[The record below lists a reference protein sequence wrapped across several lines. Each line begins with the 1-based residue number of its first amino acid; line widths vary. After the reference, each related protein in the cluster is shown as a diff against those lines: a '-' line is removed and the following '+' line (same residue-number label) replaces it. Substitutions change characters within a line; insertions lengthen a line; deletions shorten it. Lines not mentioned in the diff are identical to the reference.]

1 MNLKKLFQ
9 NFFYKTSKYS
19 QAGQDLFA
27 LELFGDEGSYIDIGA
42 GVPIKDNNT
51 YKLEVE
57 YNWKG
62 YSIEILEV
70 YKDLW
75 KNCKERKNK
84 IYWADALTF
93 DYKKAIKENNLNSN
107 IDFLSC
113 DIDPQ
118 EKTFLALKKLINDGI
133 KPKLIT
139 FETDFYREQK
149 DYSILAYDFLKPFG
163 YKYAVKNVY
172 SNLKKRKIFET
183 WFVKSDIKF
192 ETIDY
197 SKWVKKNVF

>member
-62 YSIEILEV
+62 YSIEISEV
-70 YKDLW
+70 NKDLW

-93 DYKKAIKENNLNSN
+93 DYKKAIIENNLNSN

-183 WFVKSDIKF
+183 WFIKSDIKF

>member
-57 YNWKG
+57 HNWKG
-62 YSIEILEV
+62 YSVEILEH

-75 KNCKERKNK
+75 KNCKERK
-84 IYWADALTF
+84 
-93 DYKKAIKENNLNSN
+93 
-107 IDFLSC
+107 
-113 DIDPQ
+113 
-118 EKTFLALKKLINDGI
+118 
-133 KPKLIT
+133 
-139 FETDFYREQK
+139 
-149 DYSILAYDFLKPFG
+149 
-163 YKYAVKNVY
+163 
-172 SNLKKRKIFET
+172 
-183 WFVKSDIKF
+183 IKF
-192 ETIDY
+192 IG
-197 SKWVKKNVF
+197 

>member
-57 YNWKG
+57 HNWKG
-62 YSIEILEV
+62 YSVEILEH

-75 KNCKERKNK
+75 NNCKERKNK
-84 IYWADALTF
+84 IYWVDALTF
-93 DYKKAIKENNLNSN
+93 DYKKAIIENNLNTN

-139 FETDFYREQK
+139 FETDFYREEK
-149 DYSILAYDFLKPFG
+149 DYSILAYEFLKPFG

-183 WFVKSDIKF
+183 WFIKSDINF
-192 ETIDY
+192 ETLDY

>member
-57 YNWKG
+57 HNWKG
-62 YSIEILEV
+62 YSVEILEH

-75 KNCKERKNK
+75 KNCKKRKNK
-84 IYWADALTF
+84 IYWVDALTF
-93 DYKKAIKENNLNSN
+93 DYKKAIIENNLNSN

-118 EKTFLALKKLINDGI
+118 EKTFLALKKLISDGI
-133 KPKLIT
+133 RPKLIT
-139 FETDFYREQK
+139 FETDFYREEK

-183 WFVKSDIKF
+183 WFIKSDIKF
-192 ETIDY
+192 KTLDY

>member
-27 LELFGDEGSYIDIGA
+27 VELFGDEGSYIDIGA

-93 DYKKAIKENNLNSN
+93 DYKKAIIENKLNSN